1 MGRFFGQFAG
11 RIVLAAMIA
20 AGCVSGAAA
29 SGATG
34 LRALVTG
41 DEGRDWDGV
50 GRLELG
56 DGAFCTGALIS
67 EKLVLTAAHCV
78 YDKYS
83 GKLLSPEGIRFLAG
97 LRDGRA
103 AADRS
108 VRRILPHP
116 GFDPNADLMG
126 EIRHDIAVLEL
137 DHPIRNGQIAAFDIH
152 GQLTPGRQ
160 IGVVSYAH
168 DRSEHPAVQEVCEV
182 IGGRRRLPGHVLR
195 GRFRRLGRAGFRD
208 GERPAGGGLGGL
220 GQGTTGRAERVA
232 GQQCRWPAG
241 RASGAGPLQRRG
253 VSPAPAGGAVK
264 RRARWLGRHRR
275 GKVPAPVGRGGAL
288 TPRRS
293 IPI

>member
-1 MGRFFGQFAG
+1 M
-11 RIVLAAMIA
+11 
-20 AGCVSGAAA
+20 
-29 SGATG
+29 
-34 LRALVTG
+34 TG

-182 IGGRRRLPGHVLR
+182 IGG
-195 GRFRRLGRAGFRD
+195 ADGFLVMSCEAD
-208 GERPAGGGLGGL
+208 FG
-220 GQGTTGRAERVA
+220 
-232 GQQCRWPAG
+232 
-241 RASGAGPLQRRG
+241 ASGAPVFVMENGRPAVVSVVSAKAQLDGQNVSLGSNVDGPLDELLALARSSDG
-253 VSPAPAGGAVK
+253 VFHRLQPVVRSSDAPGGSAGTGGAK
-264 RRARWLGRHRR
+264 FLR
-275 GKVPAPVGRGGAL
+275 P
-288 TPRRS
+288 
-293 IPI
+293 